1 MSAFSHHDFPWKDQA
16 PKIVSRQ
23 YSGQK
28 PWVAKYGVI
37 MAFFLIGMAFLTQY
51 KITIILGLLLLF
63 SLVTKR
69 YAAVTPRGLEF
80 FADMIFRTNYR
91 LIPWSD
97 LDAITYEKIPGQADQ
112 NIFYFTRGDVTK
124 RVTFPSADR
133 KKILDLAREYQP
145 DIRIYDGKDYRQKLS
160 QKLKKKKK
168 NK

>member
-1 MSAFSHHDFPWKDQA
+1 MSGFFHHDFPWKEQT
-16 PKIVSRQ
+16 PQVISRQ

-28 PWVAKYGVI
+28 PMVAKYGVI

-51 KITIILGLLLLF
+51 KITLVLGLLLLLA
-63 SLVTKR
+63 LVTKR

-80 FADMIFRTNYR
+80 FADMIFRTNHR

-97 LDAITYEKIPGQADQ
+97 LDAITYDKIPGQAET

-133 KKILDLAREYQP
+133 KRILSIAQEYQP
-145 DIRIYDGKDYRQKLS
+145 DIRIYDGKDYRQNLS

-168 NK
+168 

>member
-1 MSAFSHHDFPWKDQA
+1 MSGFFHHDFPWKDQT
-16 PKIVSRQ
+16 PQVVSRQ

-28 PWVAKYGVI
+28 PMVAKYGVI

-51 KITIILGLLLLF
+51 KITLILGLLLLLA
-63 SLVTKR
+63 LVTKR

-80 FADMIFRTNYR
+80 FADMIFRTNHR

-97 LDAITYEKIPGQADQ
+97 LDAITYDKIPGQAET

-133 KKILDLAREYQP
+133 KRILSIAQEYQP
-145 DIRIYDGKDYRQKLS
+145 DIRIYDGKDYRQNLS

-168 NK
+168 

>member
-1 MSAFSHHDFPWKDQA
+1 MSGFFHHDFPWKDQT
-16 PKIVSRQ
+16 PQVVSRQ

-28 PWVAKYGVI
+28 PMVAKYGVI

-51 KITIILGLLLLF
+51 KITLVLGLLLLLA
-63 SLVTKR
+63 LVTKR

-80 FADMIFRTNYR
+80 FADMIFRTNHR

-97 LDAITYEKIPGQADQ
+97 LDAITYDKIPGQAES

-133 KKILDLAREYQP
+133 KRILSIAQEYQP
-145 DIRIYDGKDYRQKLS
+145 DIRIYDGKDYRQNLS
-160 QKLKKKKK
+160 QKLKKKKR
-168 NK
+168 

>member
-1 MSAFSHHDFPWKDQA
+1 MSGFFHHDFPWKDQT
-16 PKIVSRQ
+16 PQVVSRQ

-28 PWVAKYGVI
+28 PMVAKYGVI

-51 KITIILGLLLLF
+51 KITLILGLLLLLA
-63 SLVTKR
+63 LVTKR

-80 FADMIFRTNYR
+80 FADMIFRTNHR

-97 LDAITYEKIPGQADQ
+97 LDAITYDKIPGQAET

-133 KKILDLAREYQP
+133 KRILSIAQEYQP
-145 DIRIYDGKDYRQKLS
+145 DIRIYDGKDYRQNLS
-160 QKLKKKKK
+160 QKLKKKKR
-168 NK
+168 

>member
-1 MSAFSHHDFPWKDQA
+1 MSGFFHHDFPWKDQT
-16 PKIVSRQ
+16 PQVVSRQ

-28 PWVAKYGVI
+28 PMVAKYGVI

-51 KITIILGLLLLF
+51 KITLVLGLLLLLA
-63 SLVTKR
+63 LVTKR

-80 FADMIFRTNYR
+80 FADMIFRTNHR

-97 LDAITYEKIPGQADQ
+97 LDAITYDKIPGQAET

-133 KKILDLAREYQP
+133 KRILSIAQEYQP
-145 DIRIYDGKDYRQKLS
+145 DIRIYDGKDYRQNLS
-160 QKLKKKKK
+160 QKLKKKKR
-168 NK
+168 

>member
-1 MSAFSHHDFPWKDQA
+1 MSGFFHHDFPWKNQT
-16 PKIVSRQ
+16 PQVVSRQ

-28 PWVAKYGVI
+28 PMVAKYGVI

-51 KITIILGLLLLF
+51 KITLILGLLLLLA
-63 SLVTKR
+63 LVTKR

-80 FADMIFRTNYR
+80 FADMIFRTNHR

-97 LDAITYEKIPGQADQ
+97 LDAITYDKIPGQAET

-133 KKILDLAREYQP
+133 KRILSIAQEYQP
-145 DIRIYDGKDYRQKLS
+145 DIRIYDGKDYRQNLS
-160 QKLKKKKK
+160 QKLKKKKR
-168 NK
+168 

>member
-1 MSAFSHHDFPWKDQA
+1 MSGFFHHDFPWKDQT
-16 PKIVSRQ
+16 PQVVSRQ

-28 PWVAKYGVI
+28 PMVAKYGVI

-51 KITIILGLLLLF
+51 KITLILGLLLLLA
-63 SLVTKR
+63 LVTKR

-80 FADMIFRTNYR
+80 FADMIFRTNHR

-97 LDAITYEKIPGQADQ
+97 LDAITYDKIPGQAET

-133 KKILDLAREYQP
+133 NRILSIAQEYQP
-145 DIRIYDGKDYRQKLS
+145 DIRIYDGKDYRQNLS
-160 QKLKKKKK
+160 QKLKKKKR
-168 NK
+168 

>member
-1 MSAFSHHDFPWKDQA
+1 MSGFFHHDFPWKDQT
-16 PKIVSRQ
+16 PQVVSRQ

-28 PWVAKYGVI
+28 PMVAKYGVI

-51 KITIILGLLLLF
+51 KITLILGLLLLLA
-63 SLVTKR
+63 LVTKR

-80 FADMIFRTNYR
+80 FADMIFRTNHR

-97 LDAITYEKIPGQADQ
+97 LDAITYDKIPGQAET

-133 KKILDLAREYQP
+133 KRILCIAQEYQP
-145 DIRIYDGKDYRQKLS
+145 DIRIYDGKDYRQNLS

-168 NK
+168 

>member
-1 MSAFSHHDFPWKDQA
+1 MSGFFHHDFPWKDQT
-16 PKIVSRQ
+16 PQVVSRQ

-28 PWVAKYGVI
+28 PMVAKYGVI

-51 KITIILGLLLLF
+51 KITLVLGLLLLLA
-63 SLVTKR
+63 LVTKR

-80 FADMIFRTNYR
+80 FADMIFRTNHR

-97 LDAITYEKIPGQADQ
+97 LDAITYEKIPGQAET

-133 KKILDLAREYQP
+133 KRILSIAQEYQP
-145 DIRIYDGKDYRQKLS
+145 DIRIYDGKDYRQNLS
-160 QKLKKKKK
+160 QKLKKKKR
-168 NK
+168 